1 MMKKDLLNKQVVR
14 AISLGLSAVMLTTPM
29 TALASDG
36 TNVDATGA
44 DGDNE
49 IALPAE
55 TTLEVA
61 ENAATEAVF
70 ATGDADDA
78 ATKVIATTDAVLGG
92 NSDWSEDD
100 EAIYDAY
107 NAEEGLASAINK
119 DNESQDKIT
128 GDYYEAPGQI
138 DGVQEELRVAAD
150 ADDKADAAIE
160 SADTAVGTMNAT
172 AASTAGTMSDAQTD
186 VDNKIAEIEGA
197 TSSAAAEKGYVELQ
211 DIVDKAEADYAAA
224 ETEYKNAKEAYDK
237 AVADVD
243 AAKVAYDQA
252 ITNATGDVDAA
263 LAQLKAAED
272 KAADLEEAAKVAADN
287 VEKTSAS
294 AFRIMELQK
303 DAADDSSAQWSNTL
317 DPLFAEIMSAYYLPN
332 FGGDLFESDVEG
344 CTYELGKWKKYS
356 PDSRNYITVYLKD
369 ANGKVIEEVY
379 VNYKLEE
386 KTQGLIIF
394 EKTFEDLYTYKDA
407 NGKKVEMSADTY
419 ADAVIEGEV
428 ENTVSSGI
436 VEDVESVDGD
446 TVDVAILGEGNTVT
460 EDINGEISDENTSYQ
475 YDADGNL
482 VKTVTGT
489 VTTIT
494 KTEGVTLEGE
504 SFDSEEA
511 RDEAM
516 AAESLVEGRENVD
529 LEVTSNTVTT
539 GYTIEGGYYIPT
551 FTDTITVSVSLEER
565 AEQISDEEMKT
576 ALEKKVKEYVSNF
589 VKSNE
594 DKYYFFT
601 ETDYYSTTGDD
612 LGTNKAETY
621 NSDWDLLDLFDYD
634 DWDGYKRTAST
645 KLSITFAKIKT
656 KTQDWDSIFSD
667 NDEKY
672 AAAKKAEVEANGGI
686 YLGYDDENIDEE
698 GLFGAILTGTHKYI
712 EGVAIEDDTVY
723 ATEAEAKAAQ
733 EAAANGIITKD
744 GVTKQ
749 TKEVYSYKGTYT
761 QVDTDTKQGQTI
773 STTTWDAAEVSC
785 VEDGWGTNDK
795 YLAGDNLFTEWD
807 DNGLDDGLEAF
818 LNAAAK
824 KLADY
829 RQIQAEADAAE
840 KAANDALDELNT
852 LKEALNA
859 AAESGYVAE
868 IAGLAAQLAQAEA
881 NWKLAKDAYDDIQEK
896 ASEMEDDIESIIDDL
911 KAAEEA
917 ANAGGEGAGDAD
929 DDGTTGGTTPTTP
942 VVVPVAT
949 PEEIPTA
956 VVTPV
961 GGAGVG
967 AGAAVVDIED
977 EATPLAAGI
986 DNGNGDGNAN
996 GGDGDEVL
1004 VAGAEDD
1011 ETAIVAIEDEETP
1024 LAAGSGADGKM
1035 SWWWLLIVALLGATG
1050 YKMYKD
1056 HQKKKEEAAQEA

>member
-29 TALASDG
+29 TALAAEG
-36 TNVDATGA
+36 TDIDATGA

-61 ENAATEAVF
+61 EDAATEAVL
-70 ATGDADDA
+70 ATGDADKAVD
-78 ATKVIATTDAVLGG
+78 TVVDTTDKVLTG
-92 NSDWSEDD
+92 NSKDWSSDD
-100 EAIYDAY
+100 QAILEAEQALVDTNDDDVLDQPTQEMI
-107 NAEEGLASAINK
+107 S
-119 DNESQDKIT
+119 
-128 GDYYEAPGQI
+128 GDGYEAPGQI

-150 ADDKADAAIE
+150 ADDKADTAIE
-160 SADTAVGTMNAT
+160 SADSAVDTMNAT

-224 ETEYKNAKEAYDK
+224 ETEYNNAKDAYDK
-237 AVADVD
+237 AVAEVD
-243 AAKVAYDQA
+243 AAKAAYDQA
-252 ITNATGDVDAA
+252 IANATGDVEAA
-263 LAQLKAAED
+263 LAQLEAAED
-272 KAADLEEAAKVAADN
+272 KAAALEEAAKDAADN

-303 DAADDSSAQWSNTL
+303 DAADDSSAQWNNTL

-407 NGKKVEMSADTY
+407 NGKKVEMSADAY

-504 SFDSEEA
+504 TFDSEEA

-551 FTDTITVSVSLEER
+551 FTKDIEISVTIDNRESE
-565 AEQISDEEMKT
+565 ISDAEIQQKLAEEVQAALERYINSNKNDKYFFNEEECWETSEAKITSDTEFHDYMFTKWDWTEYKKT
-576 ALEKKVKEYVSNF
+576 A
-589 VKSNE
+589 
-594 DKYYFFT
+594 
-601 ETDYYSTTGDD
+601 TT
-612 LGTNKAETY
+612 T
-621 NSDWDLLDLFDYD
+621 
-634 DWDGYKRTAST
+634 
-645 KLSITFAKIKT
+645 LSITYAKIETDKVDYSNWDDFW
-656 KTQDWDSIFSD
+656 DWDTD
-667 NDEKY
+667 Q
-672 AAAKKAEVEANGGI
+672 KAEVIAETKADVESEGGI
-686 YLGYDDENIDEE
+686 YLGFE
-698 GLFGAILTGTHKYI
+698 GWDGSFRKGTYAYVA
-712 EGVAIEDDTVY
+712 GVAIEDDTVY

-744 GVTKQ
+744 GVTGQ
-749 TKEVYSYKGTYT
+749 TKKVYSYKGTYT

-795 YLAGDNLFTEWD
+795 YLAGEYKFEEWD
-807 DNGLDDGLEAF
+807 EDGSLDDGLEAF

-840 KAANDALDELNT
+840 KAANDALDELNA
-852 LKEALNA
+852 LKEALKA

-868 IAGLAAQLAQAEA
+868 IAELAGQLAQAEA

-896 ASEMEDDIESIIDDL
+896 ASEMEEDIESIIDDL

-956 VVTPV
+956 VVTPI

-986 DNGNGDGNAN
+986 DNGNGDGDAN